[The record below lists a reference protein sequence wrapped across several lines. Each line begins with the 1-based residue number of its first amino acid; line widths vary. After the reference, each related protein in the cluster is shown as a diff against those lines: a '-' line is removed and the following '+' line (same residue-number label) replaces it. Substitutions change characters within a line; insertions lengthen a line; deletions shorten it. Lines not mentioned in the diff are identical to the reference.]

1 MIDIAS
7 ISGTR
12 ATQPTARVQ
21 ALAGRA
27 GVSESESTAAA
38 GAARATDRAELS
50 PIAGYVSRLRD
61 LPVREELVVRVRG
74 ELRNGTYES
83 AAKLD
88 AALDEVGKDLAG
100 GPLL

>member
-7 ISGTR
+7 ISGTN
-12 ATQPTARVQ
+12 ATPPASRVQ

-27 GVSESESTAAA
+27 GVSASEAA
-38 GAARATDRAELS
+38 GGAVGARGVDRAELS
-50 PIAGYVSRLRD
+50 PIAGYVARLRD

-74 ELRNGTYES
+74 ELRSGTYES
-83 AAKLD
+83 AAKIE